1 MTYQDQLPGLFKQI
15 PYVRNFRDLRLD
27 FRDTIV
33 SDFQIKNSLLFTK
46 AVTIFKLLHLKVSNF
61 VFELEI
67 SNEKNLYKIYKVQNW
82 SEVKF
87 FLCGI
92 SDALGVTNSMCTYW
106 PQIYIVL
113 NILSEPHP
121 NVLK

>member
-33 SDFQIKNSLLFTK
+33 SDFLFKYLLLFTK

-61 VFELEI
+61 VFEQEI
-67 SNEKNLYKIYKVQNW
+67 SYEKIKLIACLKRVQWRYQNR
-82 SEVKF
+82 ERRGRGGQLLF
-87 FLCGI
+87 
-92 SDALGVTNSMCTYW
+92 Y
-106 PQIYIVL
+106 
-113 NILSEPHP
+113 
-121 NVLK
+121 VLKQVECR